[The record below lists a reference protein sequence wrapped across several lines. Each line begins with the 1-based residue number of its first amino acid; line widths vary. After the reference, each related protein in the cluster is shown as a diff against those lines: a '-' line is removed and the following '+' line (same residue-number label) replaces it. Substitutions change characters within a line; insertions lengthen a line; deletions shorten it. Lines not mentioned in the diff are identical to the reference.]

1 MVDLEAGAGEHASL
15 DLAQD
20 LAHLVHGLV
29 HSHDWSPCR
38 PLQPPMLAICTSQH
52 AVNQLPAGSV
62 DIFYYEIIC
71 FLSICFLEYF
81 LKYLFICFF
90 I

>member
-29 HSHDWSPCR
+29 HSHDRSPCG
-38 PLQPPMLAICTSQH
+38 PLQPPMLAICASQH
-52 AVNQLPAGSV
+52 AVNQLPAGFGLLL
-62 DIFYYEIIC
+62 DIVLVEVGA
-71 FLSICFLEYF
+71 S
-81 LKYLFICFF
+81 
-90 I
+90 